1 MPIFSDYISMY
12 FIVHLVACA
21 TQIRERSVKS
31 IQRESNCKNTESKKL
46 TRVPQSGEKLD
57 VSRIDCVLENRER
70 QIESTKRFL
79 LSMVGFTAHSFLL
92 KCDSKLF

>member
-1 MPIFSDYISMY
+1 MTCPSMPIYSDYISMY
-12 FIVHLVACA
+12 FMVHLKACA
-21 TQIRERSVKS
+21 AQIRERS
-31 IQRESNCKNTESKKL
+31 NKL
-46 TRVPQSGEKLD
+46 TRVPQSGVKLD

-92 KCDSKLF
+92 KCDPTLF

>member
-21 TQIRERSVKS
+21 PQIRERSVKS
-31 IQRESNCKNTESKKL
+31 IERENQIVRVEEINQSSTEW
-46 TRVPQSGEKLD
+46 GKLD

-70 QIESTKRFL
+70 KIESTKRFL

-92 KCDSKLF
+92 KCDSTLF